1 MGDSQAHVAEWQ
13 AAGLIDAATAD
24 RIRAHES
31 SAPPSPTAA
40 PRESAVTAMFGPSLT
55 IGEVFSYLGAFFV
68 LAASDAFLAR
78 IAAPAPSNDWTL
90 VIGTALQTVVL
101 LAIGQRLRTGDRRR
115 GRAAGVMFL
124 TASVHAGVAGGLAAG
139 AIGLEWPASAVIG
152 AIAAFVVALGTRI
165 VHPGVLTQVAV
176 LGAVTAIAGTVLA
189 WLQVAFF
196 PPPDFSGE
204 FPVRTGPDP
213 IVLVVASA
221 AWWLATAVIIGLIGL
236 REAGRADEDAGSGRR
251 AGVSRLWAG
260 MVAVVGLATAVTQ
273 GDMLASGDYGRVVE
287 PWIADLALLVLAAV
301 LIQRAFRR
309 DDSAFV
315 YPAAL
320 AMIIALTDFNISYLG
335 GATEI
340 GLLVEGLILLA
351 VGFGAQRIR
360 RMIGGSDDA
369 PAGTAPTVP
378 IQPVEATVP
387 EA

>member
-31 SAPPSPTAA
+31 SAPPSPTAE

-152 AIAAFVVALGTRI
+152 AIAAFVVALVTRI

-287 PWIADLALLVLAAV
+287 PWIADAGVAGAGGGPHPARV
-301 LIQRAFRR
+301 PSRRQRVRVPRGAGDDHRVDRLQHQLPRWGDRDRPARR
-309 DDSAFV
+309 RAD
-315 YPAAL
+315 
-320 AMIIALTDFNISYLG
+320 
-335 GATEI
+335 
-340 GLLVEGLILLA
+340 
-351 VGFGAQRIR
+351 
-360 RMIGGSDDA
+360 
-369 PAGTAPTVP
+369 PAGGRVRGAADP
-378 IQPVEATVP
+378 AHDRWLG
-387 EA
+387 

>member
-1 MGDSQAHVAEWQ
+1 M
-13 AAGLIDAATAD
+13 
-24 RIRAHES
+24 
-31 SAPPSPTAA
+31 
-40 PRESAVTAMFGPSLT
+40 TAMFGPSLT

-152 AIAAFVVALGTRI
+152 AIAAFVVALVTRTRPSGRADAGGGARGG
-165 VHPGVLTQVAV
+165 HGHRGDGPG
-176 LGAVTAIAGTVLA
+176 LA
-189 WLQVAFF
+189 PESPSSR
-196 PPPDFSGE
+196 PPTSPASSRSA
-204 FPVRTGPDP
+204 PVRIP

-287 PWIADLALLVLAAV
+287 PWIADVALLVLAAV

-360 RMIGGSDDA
+360 RMIGGSGTRPRRWPRRPCPLSRSRRPPRRRSGRSSRSRVSRRLRSPGTG
-369 PAGTAPTVP
+369 PAGTAAASAAARP
-378 IQPVEATVP
+378 
-387 EA
+387 